1 MKLEEVLPALR
12 EGKKIAQACW
22 KDEAYMMLVEGFLVE
37 RFVKTG
43 KTSLCAYFHKTC
55 MLADDWEVLDED

>member
-12 EGKKIAQACW
+12 EGKKIAQARW
-22 KDEAYMMLVEGFLVE
+22 KDEAYMMLIEGFLAE
-37 RFVKTG
+37 RFVKTE

-55 MLADDWEVLDED
+55 MLADDWEVLDEA